1 MPVYKYRCQKC
12 DFEFEEFFF
21 TFKQAKTELD
31 CPKCE
36 GKAKKVFTAP
46 SISTSRTSIDKQF
59 SDDPKEY
66 REMHYH
72 EKQGNWRKAA
82 KAADGVSD
90 YAKNKFL
97 SKARQEESK

>member
-1 MPVYKYRCQKC
+1 MPTYKFKCQEC
-12 DFEFEEFFF
+12 DFIFEEFFF
-21 TFKQAKTELD
+21 TVKQAKKELD

-36 GKAKKVFTAP
+36 GKAKKVFTVP
-46 SISTSRTSIDKQF
+46 SISTKRTSIDKQF

-72 EKQGNWRKAA
+72 EKKGNWRKAA

-97 SKARQEESK
+97 KKAREEES